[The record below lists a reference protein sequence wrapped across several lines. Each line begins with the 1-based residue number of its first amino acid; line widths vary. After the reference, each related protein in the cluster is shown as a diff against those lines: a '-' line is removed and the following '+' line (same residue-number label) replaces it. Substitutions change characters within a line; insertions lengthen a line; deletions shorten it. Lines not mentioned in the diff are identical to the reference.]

1 MADWYDAQE
10 AYINQLDI
18 TGQAEALY
26 TERVRLSEVI
36 PYKHKLRLGEVTLSL
51 YGNRISAAGEVNFDF
66 PFDEVSAVTVLGK
79 NKANIY
85 HGGKIYQLKGDKRF
99 NALKYVHIYHRYKN
113 LIKGD
118 ENEQFLGL

>member
-1 MADWYDAQE
+1 MNTIDVRAFTESPIYTDR
-10 AYINQLDI
+10 
-18 TGQAEALY
+18 ALI
-26 TERVRLSEVI
+26 SEVI
-36 PYKHKLRLGEVTLSL
+36 PYKHKVKLGEVSLSL
-51 YGNRISAAGEVNFDF
+51 YGNRIVAGDLEFL
-66 PFDEVSAVTVLGK
+66 FDETSAVTVLGK

-85 HGGKIYQLKGDKRF
+85 HGGKIYQLKSDKRF